1 MEAQEAYQDVLA
13 KAETLAPEDLS
24 RLIGE
29 LSKFLH
35 DKYGQWAALKDVEDV
50 RNYLE
55 WVRFRDSHHSDGRP
69 KSPEEF
75 LAELGENE

>member
-1 MEAQEAYQDVLA
+1 MEPREAYQDVLA
-13 KAETLAPEDLS
+13 KAEALAPEDLS
-24 RLIGE
+24 RLISE

-50 RNYLE
+50 REYLE
-55 WVRFRDSHHSDGRP
+55 WIRFRDSHYSDGRP

-75 LAELGENE
+75 LAELGESE